1 MTGILTSILEA
12 LRNMWQSLQ
21 SFWNSVQANENLFW
35 LIIGVLAA
43 IAIVLLFLIVRSS
56 AHKQRDNL
64 IAAKKNIDNDTL
76 FVPVDADK
84 DTSELFLPLAGKLQ
98 AEATQR
104 EAVSPE
110 LLQKIRDK
118 KPESLEDMLLAI
130 KKLNGPYCD
139 DLRRLI
145 GEEQMLLLYS
155 RILGQA
161 DYQPYTLAAA
171 WRECPDPA
179 VLPTFVELL
188 ASRDKAVQMAAVRLL
203 TALNEPQC
211 LTYLA
216 SALLQPHRYVPA
228 RVSEVLVALGE
239 SAAWLLCYLL
249 PEIPSESKPLVLSVL
264 GQMQPGYPLEQ
275 VIACLEDD
283 EVQVRRAA
291 AATLGDVNA
300 MIAMPEL
307 YRAAS
312 DESWAVRAA
321 VAKAM
326 GQIGEPAAVAVLQ
339 KLAEDE
345 VWIVAINA
353 REALRKIESPHN
365 TELAAKGGP
374 SNDDKSVHPA

>member
-1 MTGILTSILEA
+1 MML
-12 LRNMWQSLQ
+12 QSLQ
-21 SFWNSVQANENLFW
+21 SLWHNIQANENLFW
-35 LIIGVLAA
+35 LVIGVLASMA
-43 IAIVLLFLIVRSS
+43 VVLLVLILRSS
-56 AHKQRDNL
+56 AQKQRGNT
-64 IAAKKNIDNDTL
+64 ITAKKNVDNDTL

-84 DTSELFLPLAGKLQ
+84 ETAELFLPLAGKLQ

-104 EAVSPE
+104 DTVSPE

-118 KPESLEDMLLAI
+118 KPESLEDVLLAI

-139 DLRRLI
+139 DLRRII

-171 WRECPDPA
+171 WRECPDST
-179 VLPTFVELL
+179 VLPAFVELL

-275 VIACLEDD
+275 VIACLEDE

-291 AATLGDVNA
+291 AATLGDINA
-300 MIAMPEL
+300 MTAMPEL
-307 YRAAS
+307 YRAAA

-326 GQIGEPAAVAVLQ
+326 GQIGEPAALGILQ
-339 KLAEDE
+339 KLAGDE

-353 REALRKIESPHN
+353 REALRRMESLNSN
-365 TELAAKGGP
+365 TEQAIEDEQG
-374 SNDDKSVHPA
+374 NDDESMHPV